1 MAWQRE
7 LVGGFVLSDD
17 RGRLDLEVVYHYLC
31 GQAYWAIG
39 RDRRVVERSVE
50 HSLCLGLYAPDGAQV
65 GFARAITD
73 RAVRAHLVDVFVLP
87 AFRGRGLGRALVGAM
102 LGHPELAEVECWT
115 LSTRDAQGLYAGFG
129 FVVQPEPESQMIWR
143 RRWRD

>member
-7 LVGGFVLSDD
+7 LAGGFVVSDD
-17 RGRLDLEVVYHYLC
+17 RGRLDLELVYRYLC

-39 RDRRVVERSVE
+39 RDQRVVERSVE

-87 AFRGRGLGRALVGAM
+87 AFRRRGLGRALVGAM
-102 LGHPELAEVECWT
+102 LGHPELAEVESWT
-115 LSTRDAQGLYAGFG
+115 LSTRDAHGLYGGFG
-129 FVVQPEPESQMIWR
+129 FVVQPEPEKQMIR
-143 RRWRD
+143 RRGWND